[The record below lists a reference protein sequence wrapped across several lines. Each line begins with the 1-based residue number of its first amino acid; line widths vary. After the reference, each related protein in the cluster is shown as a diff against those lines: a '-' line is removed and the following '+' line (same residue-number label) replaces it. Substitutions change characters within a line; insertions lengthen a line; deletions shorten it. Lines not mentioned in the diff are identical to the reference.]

1 VSTGT
6 ALWAA
11 QALVGELPVGERDP
25 MTLFNPAASGGD
37 GPVHDVLLIAGSRAE
52 AARLAPIVTAMTAAG
67 RIEPVPVAAGPD
79 PMRVHDALE
88 GMGVPA
94 AVTLLL
100 GEPPHSQVAAAAAL
114 AVRLD
119 ELMVDRDPSAV
130 LLSGGG
136 ITAVIAA
143 QVAFWRQIPVV
154 YLEHGADVED
164 QSCPFPEG
172 GNRRVISQL
181 TSLFLRSGRQT
192 SQTIPNGGP
201 NTIVVGDTMAAS
213 RLSDRKLAGLAERA
227 RKGKVRIALL
237 DAAAD
242 SVVAATPGLLASH
255 SDVEVVFVGLP
266 ADADLVGHRRVS
278 VLAHSALPDV
288 VGMLAVSTLG
298 VTDRH
303 YAEREG
309 LDFGLPTLLV
319 ERTGRPD
326 LATGTVAADPAAVL
340 TAMAQLLAGYPN
352 GRCRYADPAAAGRAE
367 HALAWMFGLEA
378 DPMPTPV
385 AGAAGQS
392 GASAPGAEE

>member
-1 VSTGT
+1 
-6 ALWAA
+6 
-11 QALVGELPVGERDP
+11 

-37 GPVHDVLLIAGSRAE
+37 GPVHDVLLVAGSRAE
-52 AARLAPIVTAMTAAG
+52 AARLAPVVTAMVRAG
-67 RIEPVPVAAGPD
+67 RIEPVPVAAGQD
-79 PMRVHDALE
+79 PMAVHDALE

-154 YLEHGADVED
+154 YLEHGSDVD
-164 QSCPFPEG
+164 SCPFPEG
-172 GNRRVISQL
+172 GNQRVISQL
-181 TSLFLRSGRQT
+181 TSLFLRCGSQT

-213 RLSDRKLAGLAERA
+213 GLTDRKLAALAERA
-227 RKGKVRIALL
+227 RQGEVRIALL
-237 DAAAD
+237 EGAAAP
-242 SVVAATPGLLASH
+242 VVAATPGLLASH
-255 SDVEVVFVGLP
+255 PDVEVVFIGLP
-266 ADADLVGHRRVS
+266 ADAELVGHPRVT

-288 VGMLAVSTLG
+288 VGILAVSTLG
-298 VTDRH
+298 VTDRR

-309 LDFGLPTLLV
+309 LDFGLPMLLV
-319 ERTGRPD
+319 ERARHPD
-326 LATGTVAADPAAVL
+326 LVPGAIPADPAAVL
-340 TAMAQLLAGYPN
+340 TAMAQLLAAYPH
-352 GRCRYADPAAAGRAE
+352 GRCRYADPTAAGRAE

-378 DPMPTPV
+378 NPTPTSA
-385 AGAAGQS
+385 AGATGQS
-392 GASAPGAEE
+392 SSSAPGTED

>member
-1 VSTGT
+1 
-6 ALWAA
+6 
-11 QALVGELPVGERDP
+11 

-37 GPVHDVLLIAGSRAE
+37 GPVHDVLLVAGSRAE
-52 AARLAPIVTAMTAAG
+52 AARLAPIVTAMLRAG
-67 RIEPVPVAAGPD
+67 RIEPVPVAAGQD
-79 PMRVHDALE
+79 PMVVHDALE

-154 YLEHGADVED
+154 YLEHGADVD
-164 QSCPFPEG
+164 SCPFPEG
-172 GNRRVISQL
+172 GNQRVISQL
-181 TSLFLRSGRQT
+181 TSLFLRCGSQT

-213 RLSDRKLAGLAERA
+213 RLTDRKLAALAERA
-227 RKGKVRIALL
+227 RRGQVRIALL
-237 DAAAD
+237 DAAAAP
-242 SVVAATPGLLASH
+242 VVAAAPGLLASH
-255 SDVEVVFVGLP
+255 PDVEVVFIGLP
-266 ADADLVGHRRVS
+266 AVAELVGHKRVF

-303 YAEREG
+303 YAAREG
-309 LDFGLPTLLV
+309 LDFGLPMLRV
-319 ERTGRPD
+319 ERARHPD
-326 LATGTVAADPAAVL
+326 LASGTIPADPAAVL
-340 TAMAQLLAGYPN
+340 TAMAQLLAAYPD
-352 GRCRYADPAAAGRAE
+352 GRCRYADPTAASRAE

-378 DPMPTPV
+378 NPMPTSV

-392 GASAPGAEE
+392 SSSVPGAED